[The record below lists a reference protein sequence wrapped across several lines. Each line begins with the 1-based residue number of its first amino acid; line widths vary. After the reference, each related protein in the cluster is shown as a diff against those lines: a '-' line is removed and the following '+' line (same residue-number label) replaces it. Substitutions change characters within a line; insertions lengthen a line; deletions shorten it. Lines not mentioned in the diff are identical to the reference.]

1 MNILCLFLLNPS
13 ICKGVFYIVYPLTL
27 PSPFIEILFISNFI
41 YFIPLDIM
49 TSINLSLPFLSLM
62 APSCPYSIPSAY
74 YKHTL
79 LIRCPSVGPTAVIPQ
94 YYGVHWGV
102 YPANIIQQSGPS
114 SQARRPLS
122 PSQPSEVTS
131 QSNGNLAAS
140 AAAAAAGNMQG
151 PLSQYQVTRQT

>member
-1 MNILCLFLLNPS
+1 M
-13 ICKGVFYIVYPLTL
+13 TL
-27 PSPFIEILFISNFI
+27 RS
-41 YFIPLDIM
+41 
-49 TSINLSLPFLSLM
+49 
-62 APSCPYSIPSAY
+62 
-74 YKHTL
+74 HTL
-79 LIRCPSVGPTAVIPQ
+79 YCVSVSGPTAVIPQ

-114 SQARRPLS
+114 GQARRPLS

-151 PLSQYQVTRQT
+151 PLSQYQVLILEFVSWCAFRNTLLSHHDFLKARDD

>member
-1 MNILCLFLLNPS
+1 M
-13 ICKGVFYIVYPLTL
+13 
-27 PSPFIEILFISNFI
+27 
-41 YFIPLDIM
+41 
-49 TSINLSLPFLSLM
+49 
-62 APSCPYSIPSAY
+62 
-74 YKHTL
+74 
-79 LIRCPSVGPTAVIPQ
+79 IPQ

-114 SQARRPLS
+114 GQARRPLS

-151 PLSQYQVTRQT
+151 PLSQYQVTRQDQVTSTKYTPDQTVPKLKCARPMLYIPGLFWGRALYTLDIF